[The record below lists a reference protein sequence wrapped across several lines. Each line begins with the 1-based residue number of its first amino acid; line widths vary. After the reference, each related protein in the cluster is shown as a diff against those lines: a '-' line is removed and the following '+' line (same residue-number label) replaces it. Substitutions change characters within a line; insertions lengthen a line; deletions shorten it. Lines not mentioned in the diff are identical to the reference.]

1 MKPAAPK
8 DTVVA
13 LPKVKRPA
21 PAPASKVPV
30 ISTPAKFIVV
40 AVAASAA
47 AIITLPPTDES

>member
-13 LPKVKRPA
+13 LPKFKTPA
-21 PAPASKVPV
+21 PAPASNVPV
-30 ISTPAKFIVV
+30 MSTPAKFIVV

-47 AIITLPPTDES
+47 AMITIPPTDES